1 LEAVSIFYDID
12 EKLILSKNRRQEI
25 VKARQISMYL
35 LREILHLSL
44 PSIGQKLGNKDH
56 STVIYSINKIED
68 GLKKDG
74 NLIEEIKK
82 IKQKLYK

>member
-1 LEAVSIFYDID
+1 M
-12 EKLILSKNRRQEI
+12 
-25 VKARQISMYL
+25 KARQVSMYL
-35 LREILHLSL
+35 LREILRLSL

-56 STVIYSINKIED
+56 STVIHSIGKIEN
-68 GLKKDG
+68 GLKKDE